1 MIRIEIIIKGHMKYI
16 QRTLQ
21 IVKYK
26 MAAVN
31 FYLKCV

>member
-1 MIRIEIIIKGHMKYI
+1 MIRIEIKGHMKYF

-31 FYLKCV
+31 FSLKCT